1 MSRIVKISNGDYKLQ
16 VQTGG
21 NIILDTQST
30 SGTVTV
36 LGNLDVRG
44 NVSYVESVNTE
55 IKDNIVQLNYGQTG
69 NGISSANN
77 YSSGIEVMR
86 GNYSS
91 AQFIFN
97 EQLTHF
103 DSTTGTTINGTWSA
117 RTANGT
123 LNAIQLRTLVT
134 DGTGN
139 LTFDLQNSS
148 VTLRIANSANYY
160 QNVSNAND
168 IPNLDYL
175 QRYVYSNYAGGS
187 GQGLAVVSS
196 IQSPL
201 AGTISTATSSIVAGA
216 TNIIFQVLQNTLVT
230 IDLTGTKMGNIKI
243 GAVAT
248 PNTITNS
255 TSNNLILTSTNSVVE
270 LTGYVQLDDYA
281 GTTPTSA
288 VGMTKIWSNASVG
301 PGKTGVYF
309 VNNSNQTPDE
319 LISKNRAVL
328 LSILL

>member
-44 NVSYVESVNTE
+44 NVSYIESVNTE

-77 YSSGIEVMR
+77 YSAGIEVMR

-139 LTFDLQNSS
+139 LTFDLQNSA
-148 VTLRIANSANYY
+148 VTLRVANSANYY

-175 QRYVYSNYAGGS
+175 QRYVYSSYTGGA
-187 GQGLAVVSS
+187 QGLAVVSS
-196 IQSPL
+196 IQAPL
-201 AGTISTATSSIVAGA
+201 TGTISTATSSIVAGS
-216 TNIIFQVLQNTLVT
+216 TNILFQVLQNTLVT
-230 IDLTGTKMGNIKI
+230 IDSTGTKMGNIKV

-248 PNTITNS
+248 PNTITNT
-255 TSNNLILTSTNSVVE
+255 TSNNLILTSANNIVE
-270 LTGYVQLDDYA
+270 VAGYVQLDNYA
-281 GTTPTSA
+281 GTTPSA
-288 VGMTKIWSNASVG
+288 TTGMTKIWSNATVG

>member
-36 LGNLDVRG
+36 LGNLDVKG
-44 NVSYVESVNTE
+44 NVSYIESVNTE
-55 IKDNIVQLNYGQTG
+55 IKDNILQLNYGQTG

-86 GNYSS
+86 GNYNS

-103 DSTTGTTINGTWSA
+103 DSTTGTTISGTWSA

-139 LTFDLQNSS
+139 LTFDLQNSA
-148 VTLRIANSANYY
+148 VTLRVSNATNYY

-168 IPNLDYL
+168 IPTLEYL
-175 QRYVYSNYAGGS
+175 QHYVYSNYAGGS

-216 TNIIFQVLQNTLVT
+216 TNILFQVLQNTLVT

-270 LTGYVQLDDYA
+270 LAGYVQLDDYA
-281 GTTPTSA
+281 GTTPSA
-288 VGMTKIWSNASVG
+288 TTGMTKIWSSPTVG
-301 PGKTGVYF
+301 PGKTGVYIT
-309 VNNSNQTPDE
+309 NNSNQLPDE
-319 LISKNRAVL
+319 LISRNRAVL

>member
-36 LGNLDVRG
+36 FGNLDVKG
-44 NVSYVESVNTE
+44 NVSYIESVNTE
-55 IKDNIVQLNYGQTG
+55 IKDNILQLNYGQTG

-86 GNYSS
+86 GNYNA

-103 DSTTGTTINGTWSA
+103 DSTTGTTIAGTWSA

-139 LTFDLQNSS
+139 LTFDLQNSA
-148 VTLRIANSANYY
+148 VTLRVANSANYY

-168 IPNLDYL
+168 IPNLEYL
-175 QRYVYSNYAGGS
+175 QHYVYSNYTGGNT
-187 GQGLAVVSS
+187 QGIAVVNS

-201 AGTISTATSSIVAGA
+201 AGTTSTATSSIVAGS
-216 TNIIFQVLQNTLVT
+216 TNIVFQVLQNTLVT
-230 IDLTGTKMGNIKI
+230 IDSTGTRMGNIKV

-248 PNTITNS
+248 PNTIGNT
-255 TSNNLILTSTNSVVE
+255 TSNNLILTSVNNIVE
-270 LTGYVQLDDYA
+270 IAGYMNLDDQASSQSYSS
-281 GTTPTSA
+281 GI
-288 VGMTKIWSNASVG
+288 TKIWSSPTVG
-301 PGKTGVYF
+301 PGRTGVYIT
-309 VNNSNQTPDE
+309 NNSNQTPDE
-319 LISKNRAVL
+319 LISRNRAVL

>member
-36 LGNLDVRG
+36 FGNLDVKG
-44 NVSYVESVNTE
+44 NVSYIESVNTE
-55 IKDNIVQLNYGQTG
+55 IKDNILQLNYGQTG

-77 YSSGIEVMR
+77 YSSGIEVIR
-86 GNYSS
+86 GNYNA

-103 DSTTGTTINGTWSA
+103 DSTTGTTIAGTWSA

-139 LTFDLQNSS
+139 LTFDLQNSA
-148 VTLRIANSANYY
+148 VTLRVANSANYY

-168 IPNLDYL
+168 IPNLEYL
-175 QRYVYSNYAGGS
+175 QHYVYSNYTGGNT
-187 GQGLAVVSS
+187 QGIAVVNS

-201 AGTISTATSSIVAGA
+201 AGTTSTATSSIVAGS
-216 TNIIFQVLQNTLVT
+216 TNIVFQVLQNTLVT
-230 IDLTGTKMGNIKI
+230 IDSTGTRMGNIKV

-248 PNTITNS
+248 PNTIGNT
-255 TSNNLILTSTNSVVE
+255 TSNNLILTSVNNIVE
-270 LTGYVQLDDYA
+270 IAGYMNLDDQA
-281 GTTPTSA
+281 GSQSYSS
-288 VGMTKIWSNASVG
+288 GITKIWSSPTVG
-301 PGKTGVYF
+301 PGRTGVYIT
-309 VNNSNQTPDE
+309 NNSNQTPDE
-319 LISKNRAVL
+319 LISRNRAVL

>member
-36 LGNLDVRG
+36 FGNLDVKG
-44 NVSYVESVNTE
+44 NVSYIESVNTE
-55 IKDNIVQLNYGQTG
+55 IKDNILQLNYGQTG

-77 YSSGIEVMR
+77 YSSGIEVIR
-86 GNYSS
+86 GNYNA

-103 DSTTGTTINGTWSA
+103 DSTTGTTIAGTWSA

-139 LTFDLQNSS
+139 LTFDLQNSA
-148 VTLRIANSANYY
+148 VTLRVANSANYY

-168 IPNLDYL
+168 IPNLEYL
-175 QRYVYSNYAGGS
+175 QHYVYSNYTGGNT
-187 GQGLAVVSS
+187 QGIAVVNS

-201 AGTISTATSSIVAGA
+201 AGTTSTATSSIVAGS
-216 TNIIFQVLQNTLVT
+216 TNIVFQVLQNTLVT
-230 IDLTGTKMGNIKI
+230 IDSTGTRMGNIKV

-248 PNTITNS
+248 PNTIGNT
-255 TSNNLILTSTNSVVE
+255 TSNNLILTSVNNIVE
-270 LTGYVQLDDYA
+270 IAGYMNLDDQASSQSYSS
-281 GTTPTSA
+281 GI
-288 VGMTKIWSNASVG
+288 TKIWSSPTVG
-301 PGKTGVYF
+301 PGRTGVYIT
-309 VNNSNQTPDE
+309 NNSNQTPDE
-319 LISKNRAVL
+319 LISRNRAVL

>member
-36 LGNLDVRG
+36 FGNLDVKG
-44 NVSYVESVNTE
+44 NVSYIESVNTE
-55 IKDNIVQLNYGQTG
+55 IKDNILQLNYGQTG

-77 YSSGIEVMR
+77 YSSGIEVIR
-86 GNYSS
+86 GNYNA

-103 DSTTGTTINGTWSA
+103 DSTTGTTIAGTWSA

-139 LTFDLQNSS
+139 LTFDLQNSA
-148 VTLRIANSANYY
+148 VTLRVANSANYY

-168 IPNLDYL
+168 IPNLEYL
-175 QRYVYSNYAGGS
+175 QHYVYSNYTGGNT
-187 GQGLAVVSS
+187 QGIAVVNS

-201 AGTISTATSSIVAGA
+201 AGTTSTATSSIVAGS
-216 TNIIFQVLQNTLVT
+216 TNIVFQVLQNTLVT
-230 IDLTGTKMGNIKI
+230 IDSTGTRLGNIKV

-248 PNTITNS
+248 PNTIGNI
-255 TSNNLILTSTNSVVE
+255 TSNNLILTSVNNVVE
-270 LTGYVQLDDYA
+270 IAGYMNLDDQA
-281 GTTPTSA
+281 GSQSYSS
-288 VGMTKIWSNASVG
+288 GITKIWSSPTVG
-301 PGKTGVYF
+301 PGRTGVYIT
-309 VNNSNQTPDE
+309 NNSNQTPDE
-319 LISKNRAVL
+319 LISRNRAVL

>member
-1 MSRIVKISNGDYKLQ
+1 
-16 VQTGG
+16 
-21 NIILDTQST
+21 
-30 SGTVTV
+30 
-36 LGNLDVRG
+36 
-44 NVSYVESVNTE
+44 
-55 IKDNIVQLNYGQTG
+55 LNYGQTG

-86 GNYSS
+86 GNYNA

-103 DSTTGTTINGTWSA
+103 DSTTGTTIAGTWSA

-139 LTFDLQNSS
+139 LTFDLQNSA
-148 VTLRIANSANYY
+148 VTLRVANTTNYY
-160 QNVSNAND
+160 SNVSNIND

-175 QRYVYSNYAGGS
+175 QHYVYSNYTGS

-201 AGTISTATSSIVAGA
+201 AGTISQASSSIVAGS
-216 TNIIFQVLQNTLVT
+216 TNILFQVAQNTLVT
-230 IDLTGTKMGNIKI
+230 IDVTGTKLGNIKV

-255 TSNNLILTSTNSVVE
+255 TSNNLILTSANGTVE
-270 LTGYVQLDDYA
+270 VNGYFNLDDQASSPSYSS
-281 GTTPTSA
+281 GI
-288 VGMTKIWSNASVG
+288 TKIWSSPTVG
-301 PGKTGVYF
+301 PGKTGVYIT
-309 VNNSNQTPDE
+309 NNSNQLPDE

>member
-1 MSRIVKISNGDYKLQ
+1 MSRIVKVSNGDYKLQ
-16 VQTGG
+16 VQSGG
-21 NIILDTQST
+21 NIILDTQSVN
-30 SGTVTV
+30 GTVTV
-36 LGNLDVRG
+36 FGNLDVKG
-44 NVSYVESVNTE
+44 NVSYIESVNTE
-55 IKDNIVQLNYGQTG
+55 IKDNILQLNYGQTG

-86 GNYSS
+86 GNYNA

-103 DSTTGTTINGTWSA
+103 DSTTGTTIAGTWSA

-139 LTFDLQNSS
+139 LTFDLQNSA
-148 VTLRIANSANYY
+148 VTLRVANSANYY

-168 IPNLDYL
+168 IPTLEYL
-175 QRYVYSNYAGGS
+175 QHYVYSNYTGGNT
-187 GQGLAVVSS
+187 QGIAVVNS

-201 AGTISTATSSIVAGA
+201 AGTISTASSSIVAGS
-216 TNIIFQVLQNTLVT
+216 TNIVFQVLQNTLVT
-230 IDLTGTKMGNIKI
+230 IDSSGTRMGNVKL

-248 PNTITNS
+248 PNTISNI
-255 TSNNLILTSTNSVVE
+255 TSNNLILTSVNSIVE
-270 LTGYVQLDDYA
+270 VAGYMHLDDQA
-281 GTTPTSA
+281 GSQSFST
-288 VGMTKIWSNASVG
+288 GITKIYSSPTVG
-301 PGKTGVYF
+301 PGRTGVYIT
-309 VNNSNQTPDE
+309 NNSNQTPDE
-319 LISKNRAVL
+319 LISRNRAVL

>member
-55 IKDNIVQLNYGQTG
+55 IKDNILQLNYGQTG

-86 GNYSS
+86 GNYSA

-103 DSTTGTTINGTWSA
+103 DSTTGTTLSGTWSA

-139 LTFDLQNSS
+139 LTFDLQNSA
-148 VTLRIANSANYY
+148 VTLRVANSANYY
-160 QNVSNAND
+160 QNVSNIND

-175 QRYVYSNYAGGS
+175 QHYVYSNYTGS
-187 GQGLAVVSS
+187 GQGFAVVSS

-201 AGTISTATSSIVAGA
+201 AGTISQASSSIVAGS
-216 TNIIFQVLQNTLVT
+216 TNILFQVAQNTLVT
-230 IDLTGTKMGNIKI
+230 IDTTGTKLGNIKV

-255 TSNNLILTSTNSVVE
+255 TTNNLILTSTNSIVE
-270 LTGYVQLDDYA
+270 IAGYMNLDDQA
-281 GTTPTSA
+281 GSQSFSSGITKMWSSPT
-288 VGMTKIWSNASVG
+288 VG
-301 PGKTGVYF
+301 PGRTGVYIT
-309 VNNSNQTPDE
+309 NNSNQLPDE
-319 LISKNRAVL
+319 LISRNRAVL

>member
-36 LGNLDVRG
+36 LGNLDVKG
-44 NVSYVESVNTE
+44 NVSYIESVNTE
-55 IKDNIVQLNYGQTG
+55 IKDNILQLNYGQTG

-86 GNYSS
+86 GNYNS

-103 DSTTGTTINGTWSA
+103 DSTTGTTISGTWSA

-139 LTFDLQNSS
+139 LTFDLQNSA
-148 VTLRIANSANYY
+148 VTLRVANSANYY

-168 IPNLDYL
+168 IPTLEYL
-175 QRYVYSNYAGGS
+175 QHYVYSNYAGGS

-230 IDLTGTKMGNIKI
+230 IDSTGTKMGNIKV

-248 PNTITNS
+248 PNTITNT

-270 LTGYVQLDDYA
+270 VAGYMNLDDQTGSQSFSA
-281 GTTPTSA
+281 GI
-288 VGMTKIWSNASVG
+288 TKIWSSPTVG
-301 PGKTGVYF
+301 PGKTGVYIT
-309 VNNSNQTPDE
+309 NNSNQLPDE
-319 LISKNRAVL
+319 LISRNRAVL

>member
-21 NIILDTQST
+21 NIILDTQSVN
-30 SGTVTV
+30 GTVTV
-36 LGNLDVRG
+36 FGNLDVKG
-44 NVSYVESVNTE
+44 NVSYIESVNTE
-55 IKDNIVQLNYGQTG
+55 IKDNILQLNYGQTG

-77 YSSGIEVMR
+77 YSSGIEIMR
-86 GNYSS
+86 GNYNS

-103 DSTTGTTINGTWSA
+103 DSTTGTTIAGTWSA

-139 LTFDLQNSS
+139 LTFDLQNSA
-148 VTLRIANSANYY
+148 VTLRVANSVNYY

-168 IPNLDYL
+168 IPTLEYL
-175 QRYVYSNYAGGS
+175 QHYVYSNYTGGNT
-187 GQGLAVVSS
+187 QGIAVVNS

-201 AGTISTATSSIVAGA
+201 AGTTSTATSSIVAGS
-216 TNIIFQVLQNTLVT
+216 TNIVFQVLQNTLMT
-230 IDLTGTKMGNIKI
+230 IDSSGTKMGNIKI
-243 GAVAT
+243 GATAT
-248 PNTITNS
+248 PNTIGNI
-255 TSNNLILTSTNSVVE
+255 TSNNLILTSANSIIE
-270 LTGYVQLDDYA
+270 IAGYMHLDDQLGAPSYSA
-281 GTTPTSA
+281 GITKLYSSPT
-288 VGMTKIWSNASVG
+288 IG
-301 PGKTGVYF
+301 PGRTGVYIT
-309 VNNSNQTPDE
+309 NNSNQTPDE
-319 LISKNRAVL
+319 LISRNRAVL

>member
-36 LGNLDVRG
+36 FGNLDVRG
-44 NVSYVESVNTE
+44 NVSYIESVNTE
-55 IKDNIVQLNYGQTG
+55 IKDNILQLNYGQTG

-77 YSSGIEVMR
+77 YSSGIEIMR
-86 GNYSS
+86 GNYNS

-103 DSTTGTTINGTWSA
+103 DSTTGTTVAGTWSA

-139 LTFDLQNSS
+139 LTFDLQNSA
-148 VTLRIANSANYY
+148 VTLRVANSTNYY

-168 IPNLDYL
+168 IPNLEYL
-175 QRYVYSNYAGGS
+175 QHYVYSNYTGGNT
-187 GQGLAVVSS
+187 QGIAVVNS

-201 AGTISTATSSIVAGA
+201 AGTTSTATSSIVAGS

-230 IDLTGTKMGNIKI
+230 IDSTGTRMGNIKV

-248 PNTITNS
+248 PNTIANT
-255 TSNNLILTSTNSVVE
+255 TSNNLILTSANGTVE
-270 LTGYVQLDDYA
+270 VNGYFNLDDQASSPSYSS
-281 GTTPTSA
+281 GITKMWSSPT
-288 VGMTKIWSNASVG
+288 IG
-301 PGKTGVYF
+301 PGKTGVYIT
-309 VNNSNQTPDE
+309 NNSNQLPDE